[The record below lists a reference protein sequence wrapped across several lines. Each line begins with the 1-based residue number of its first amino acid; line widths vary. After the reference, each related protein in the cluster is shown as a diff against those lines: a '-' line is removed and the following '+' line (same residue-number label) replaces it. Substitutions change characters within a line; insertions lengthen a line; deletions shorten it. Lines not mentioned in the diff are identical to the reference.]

1 MSELIIRRAELH
13 DADTI
18 QQFNKAI
25 AWETEQKQLDDN
37 VLSQGVRAVFHDPSK
52 GFYTVAER
60 DGELV
65 GQAMITYEFS
75 DWRNGW
81 YWWMQSV
88 YVREDARRSGVFRA
102 IYEHLKRKATADPS
116 VIGLRLYV
124 ERENERAQATYAALG
139 MEEEAYH
146 LFGLYPLPGRT
157 SAY

>member
-1 MSELIIRRAELH
+1 MSELIIRRAELN
-13 DADTI
+13 DAATI
-18 QQFNKAI
+18 QAFNKAI

-37 VLSQGVRAVFHDPSK
+37 VLSLGVRAVFSDSAK

-60 DGELV
+60 AGELV
-65 GQAMITYEFS
+65 GQALITYEFS

-81 YWWMQSV
+81 YWWVQSV
-88 YVREDARRSGVFRA
+88 YVRTDARRSGVFRA
-102 IYEHLKRKATADPS
+102 LFEHLKREATADAS

-124 ERENERAQATYAALG
+124 ERENQRAQETYAALG
-139 MEEEAYH
+139 MEEEQYH